1 MQRLLVVVCVIFSLD
16 RCGAVVFKGGRKQ
29 NGDDEMRTDER
40 TGQAAKHALKSLQD
54 KVQRERMMS
63 RDGNF
68 LFMSQDK
75 RQKTAIQIDILK
87 QVCGIEWKEG

>member
-1 MQRLLVVVCVIFSLD
+1 MLTDAGLWCLRVPV
-16 RCGAVVFKGGRKQ
+16 
-29 NGDDEMRTDER
+29 NNEGDDEMRTDER

-68 LFMSQDK
+68 LFMSQDE